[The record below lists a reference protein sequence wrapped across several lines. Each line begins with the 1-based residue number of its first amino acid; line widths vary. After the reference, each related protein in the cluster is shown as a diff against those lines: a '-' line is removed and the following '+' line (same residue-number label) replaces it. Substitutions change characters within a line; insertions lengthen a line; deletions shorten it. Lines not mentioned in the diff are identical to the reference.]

1 MPKYAHLLVNESP
14 SVSGL
19 KQPRDRL
26 LIALV
31 RAHGQPRYDY
41 PPTLVQHYKL
51 DQVKTKKA

>member
-1 MPKYAHLLVNESP
+1 MHEYAHLLVDERP

-19 KQPRDRL
+19 KRPRDRL

-51 DQVKTKKA
+51 EQVETKKA

>member
-1 MPKYAHLLVNESP
+1 MPEYAHLLVNES
-14 SVSGL
+14 GL
-19 KQPRDRL
+19 KRPRDRL

-51 DQVKTKKA
+51 DQVETKKA

>member
-1 MPKYAHLLVNESP
+1 MHEYAHLLVVEPP

-19 KQPRDRL
+19 KRPRDRL

-51 DQVKTKKA
+51 DQVETKKA